1 MFLVGGLSLIK
12 PAEMRPPEAALLWT
26 GNILGQVGNGMVQ
39 AMIGHP
45 TRGMAGTV
53 EDRPENQELL
63 DESVHFKRLV
73 REQAMITNCGAETAE
88 SDEEQGHAYDLETR
102 QREEDQPD
110 HREKVDEDQVSE
122 DSLFPTN
129 RFPEGPIPRPSLL
142 RGAKFHVSS
151 GDLRC

>member
-39 AMIGHP
+39 AMIGHS

-63 DESVHFKRLV
+63 DESVHFERLV

-88 SDEEQGHAYDLETR
+88 AKEEQGHTYDLETR

-129 RFPEGPIPRPSLL
+129 RFPEGPIPPPGLL
-142 RGAKFHVSS
+142 RGAKFHVIS